1 MRVLIADKFEKQ
13 GIEGLAAI
21 GCDVVSEPGT
31 GAEALPAA
39 LAKHDPQVLVV
50 RSTKVSA
57 AAINAG
63 PSLRLIIRAG
73 SGYDNIDAAAASARG
88 VAVCNCPG
96 MNAVAVAE
104 LTMGLLLCCDR
115 RIPDQTVDLRAG
127 VWNKKEYAKSR
138 GLKGSTLG
146 VVGVGNIGVELV
158 KRATAFGMTIH
169 AWTRDITPER
179 ARMIGV
185 EWWGSG
191 RGELLTMVS
200 RCDAVSVHVALTDET
215 RGLCGKDFF
224 DYMKPGAYFI
234 NTSRGGV
241 VDEAALAAAIKSK
254 GIRCGLDVWTD
265 QPQPTDTEFHD
276 ELAKLPG
283 VYGTHHCGASTDQ
296 AQLAVAD
303 EVVRIVRVYRETG
316 RFENRVNG
324 DAPEPT
330 VRQASASAERV
341 TR

>member
-127 VWNKKEYAKSR
+127 VWNKKEYAKAR
-138 GLKGSTLG
+138 GLKGATLG
-146 VVGVGNIGVELV
+146 VVGVGNIGVELIR
-158 KRATAFGMTIH
+158 RAAAFGMTIH
-169 AWTRDITPER
+169 VWSRSMSAER
-179 ARMIGV
+179 ARALGAQ
-185 EWWGSG
+185 WWGSRPG
-191 RGELLTMVS
+191 DLLTLAAS
-200 RCDAVSVHVALTDET
+200 CDAVSVHVALADDT
-215 RGLCGKDFF
+215 RGLCGREFF
-224 DYMKPGAYFI
+224 DALKPGAYFI
-234 NTSRGGV
+234 NTSRGAV
-241 VDEAALAAAIKSK
+241 VDQAALAAAIGAK
-254 GIRCGLDVWTD
+254 GIRCGLDVWAK
-265 QPQPTDTEFHD
+265 QPQPTDSEFRD